1 LEKIK
6 LSKVSHQ
13 RSEAKN
19 VAVEIQYGGFYE
31 ETCFAVSCQSARL
44 ADRKANLAK
53 KGIPFSFK
61 KLVRKIRIIQT
72 TKQPVT
78 VKDLAIN
85 GKDLIDLGLRP
96 GPLFGKFLNNALE
109 LVLEQPEQNQKEILL
124 EFAKREFEK

>member
-1 LEKIK
+1 
-6 LSKVSHQ
+6 
-13 RSEAKN
+13 
-19 VAVEIQYGGFYE
+19 
-31 ETCFAVSCQSARL
+31 L

-61 KLVRKIRIIQT
+61 KLVRKIRVIQT

-78 VKDLAIN
+78 VRDLAIN
-85 GKDLIDLGLRP
+85 GRDLMDLGLKP

-124 EFAKREFEK
+124 EFAKREFNQ